1 MINPAKLVK
10 IPHIL
15 DFFCMNIADR
25 KFGVP
30 DNSLYFWIL
39 NLSTMTTKEQL
50 LHYVWKFRLFPQG
63 SLETVDGQKVEV
75 IDPGVENRD
84 AGPDFFN
91 AKISIG
97 DRLWAGNVEI
107 HHSSDEWMKHG
118 HHLDKA
124 YNSVILH
131 LAERVNKEIMNERGQ
146 QIPQCVIT
154 VPEDI
159 RRNAD
164 YLLYSNSPIPC
175 KKFLSSLP
183 VSMISSWLGVLSVE
197 RLERKTNRIY
207 AYLER
212 FNHSWDDLFYVLLSR
227 NFGFGLNAD
236 VFENLALSLPLHY
249 IQKQSDSLFQVEAL
263 LFGQAGMLEE
273 SVMNDEYYNLL
284 QREYAFLKAKYGLK
298 NGDGFLFKSMRIRPR
313 AFPQVR
319 IAQLAAL
326 LQQSGRLFSL
336 ILEKEEVHQLR
347 ALFQTAP
354 SPYWQTHYTFGKA
367 SPKAVKPLGEASLD
381 LLLINTVAPL
391 LFAYGKKTDAA
402 VYCNRAVQM
411 LETLKP
417 ERNSIVN
424 EFSAAGIVPKNAFDS
439 QALIQLRKEYCD
451 TRKCLYCR
459 IGHKLLSTSHSI
471 R

>member
-1 MINPAKLVK
+1 
-10 IPHIL
+10 
-15 DFFCMNIADR
+15 
-25 KFGVP
+25 
-30 DNSLYFWIL
+30 
-39 NLSTMTTKEQL
+39 MTTKEQL

-75 IDPGVENRD
+75 IDPGIENRD

-97 DRLWAGNVEI
+97 DRLWAGDVEI
-107 HHSSDEWMKHG
+107 HHSSDEWVKHG

-131 LAERVNKEIMNERGQ
+131 LSERVNKEIINERGQ

-183 VSMISSWLGVLSVE
+183 EPMISSWLGVLSVE

-298 NGDGFLFKSMRIRPR
+298 NGDGFLFKSMRVRPR
-313 AFPQVR
+313 AFPQIR

-367 SPKAVKPLGEASLD
+367 SPKVVKPLGEASQD

-402 VYCNRAVQM
+402 VYCNRAFQI

-424 EFSAAGIVPKNAFDS
+424 EFIAAGIVPKNAFDS

-459 IGHKLLSTSHSI
+459 IGHKLLSTSHAANK
-471 R
+471 

>member
-1 MINPAKLVK
+1 
-10 IPHIL
+10 
-15 DFFCMNIADR
+15 
-25 KFGVP
+25 
-30 DNSLYFWIL
+30 
-39 NLSTMTTKEQL
+39 MTTKEQL
-50 LHYVWKFRLFPQG
+50 LHYVWKFRLFPPG

-75 IDPGVENRD
+75 IDPGIQNRD

-91 AKISIG
+91 AKVSIG

-131 LAERVNKEIMNERGQ
+131 LSERVNKEVMNERGQ

-164 YLLYSNSPIPC
+164 YLLYSNSRIPC
-175 KKFLSSLP
+175 KMFLSSLP
-183 VSMISSWLGVLSVE
+183 GPMISSWLDVLSVE
-197 RLERKTNRIY
+197 RLERKTYHIFTHLARN
-207 AYLER
+207 
-212 FNHSWDDLFYVLLSR
+212 NHSWDEVFYILLSR

-236 VFENLALSLPLHY
+236 EFENLALSLPFHY
-249 IQKQSDSLFQVEAL
+249 IQKHSDNLFQVEAL
-263 LFGQAGMLEE
+263 MFGQAGMLEVA
-273 SVMNDEYYNLL
+273 VMNDEYYSRL

-298 NGDGFLFKSMRIRPR
+298 NGDGFLFKSMRVRPR
-313 AFPQVR
+313 SFPQIR

-336 ILEKEEVHQLR
+336 ILEKEEVPQLR
-347 ALFQTAP
+347 SLLQTAP
-354 SPYWQTHYTFGKA
+354 SAYWQTHYTFGKV
-367 SPKAVKPLGEASLD
+367 SPKAVKPLGDASLD
-381 LLLINTVAPL
+381 ILLINTVAPV
-391 LFAYGKKTDAA
+391 LFAYGKKTDSE
-402 VYCNRAVQM
+402 VYCNRAIQI

-424 EFSAAGIVPKNAFDS
+424 EFSEAGIVPRHAFDS

-459 IGHKLLSTSHSI
+459 IGHKLLSSSYAGK
-471 R
+471 